1 MKNKYAAYTPVEMEE
16 LFSNY
21 LIDSWSYSK
30 VSTFSRN
37 EKEFEKTYIY
47 REPSRRSASSVAGN
61 AYHAALELFF
71 IEWGKGHETGI
82 VEMETV
88 AFAYI

>member
-1 MKNKYAAYTPVEMEE
+1 MNKYSLYNDAELEE

-30 VSTFSRN
+30 VASFSRN

-47 REPSRRSASSVAGN
+47 REKSRFSAS
-61 AYHAALELFF
+61 
-71 IEWGKGHETGI
+71 
-82 VEMETV
+82 TV
-88 AFAYI
+88 A